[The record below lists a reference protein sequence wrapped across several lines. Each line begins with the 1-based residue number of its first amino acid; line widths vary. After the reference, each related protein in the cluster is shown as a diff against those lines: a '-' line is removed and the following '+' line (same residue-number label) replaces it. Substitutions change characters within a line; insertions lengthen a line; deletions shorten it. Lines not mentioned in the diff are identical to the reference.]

1 MDGIAYMNS
10 YAFLETLKSVL
21 IVVVLISLVILLPKC
36 IIAVNKYNN
45 LNDTK
50 DTEVDVKTD

>member
-21 IVVVLISLVILLPKC
+21 IVVVLILLVILLQKC

>member
-21 IVVVLISLVILLPKC
+21 IVVVLILLVILLPKC

-45 LNDTK
+45 LNDK
-50 DTEVDVKTD
+50 KNN